1 MREELFTQ
9 AQEKV
14 FINDVL
20 KACRDVR
27 VWYFVAFI
35 GVWVMEPLEHVR
47 RWGLCCPRGECNR
60 LREEEHKL
68 VKCPRGLAGR
78 RLHQAWPWVQKQI
91 ALFRTWSKSVT
102 PADCEG
108 SEEWCGI
115 VRHMCASAASELRL
129 AFNYQALETTGN
141 RHFVK
146 TKFLETEN
154 VKWYCNNAEKLPFK
168 DNEFDYYTIS
178 FGIRNVANIDETFK
192 EAYRVLKPGG
202 RLLCLE
208 FSKVE
213 NEILNTFYKIYS
225 KTIPVMGKIILKNSK
240 PYEYLINSIDEFYSQ
255 EKLLELLNKQN
266 FTNTSYR
273 NLSAGIVAIHSA
285 WKI

>member
-1 MREELFTQ
+1 MQTLHHNKKKIVTKVFDEVFDKYDLMNDIMSLGIHRLWKKTFINWLNP
-9 AQEKV
+9 QEKTKLIDV
-14 FINDVL
+14 ASGTGDVAKLFLQYINYKGNVYCVDENKGMLEISKKKL
-20 KACRDVR
+20 K
-27 VWYFVAFI
+27 
-35 GVWVMEPLEHVR
+35 
-47 RWGLCCPRGECNR
+47 N
-60 LREEEHKL
+60 
-68 VKCPRGLAGR
+68 
-78 RLHQAWPWVQKQI
+78 Q
-91 ALFRTWSKSVT
+91 
-102 PADCEG
+102 
-108 SEEWCGI
+108 
-115 VRHMCASAASELRL
+115 
-129 AFNYQALETTGN
+129 N
-141 RHFVK
+141 
-146 TKFLETEN
+146 N